1 MTRVL
6 AFLPHASVRAITV
19 AALMMGVAH
28 VPAFG
33 QTPSSRP
40 SLVLF
45 DESGNPQPAAGATT
59 TTVTTNDSARA
70 NPTGFVQRDF
80 DGQTAVVT
88 TPDGTTVASTTTPSG
103 SVITTAS
110 PTGGSPGSPAG
121 SQQFFYV
128 EDGAPGPDQVAQGL
142 SDRNSSTMVQTGAQ
156 LQGNYGAMSRTSLPA
171 GQIQE
176 AWARPFENM
185 SQGQSAPGNVRYQW
199 SHDLVMPVRMR
210 DGMITN
216 IIIPDWDQA
225 VNVMIGDNSTIEAN
239 IVRPNV
245 VAMRPLSVGRDT
257 TVSVI
262 GGSGNVY
269 SFYARTEGRN
279 TQVVTD
285 VQVFVQAAPSKGS
298 VGWFNDQNI
307 TAGGSGSGG
316 LAPIPMSGKVGDNGV
331 VLSGSAS
338 QGEELVPVDRR
349 IFDMKMYEVNKGDRI
364 IAPDYIYSDGKF
376 TYFHFPAG
384 MTDRPVIRR
393 IVDGVE
399 GRVNT
404 RNGGRHNEIVIV
416 EAVGDFVLRSGT
428 RAVCVMQV
436 DQRGAV
442 VRR

>member
-1 MTRVL
+1 MTR
-6 AFLPHASVRAITV
+6 AFVNLPFVPARLVV
-19 AALMMGVAH
+19 MAALLVGVSH
-28 VPAFG
+28 VPAFA
-33 QTPSSRP
+33 QAPNSRP

-45 DESGNPQPAAGATT
+45 DDSGQPMPAGAADTG
-59 TTVTTNDSARA
+59 VSPSA
-70 NPTGFVQRDF
+70 TGDPRNLSSTGLVQRDF
-80 DGQTAVVT
+80 SGQAGANPASGAPVGAV
-88 TPDGTTVASTTTPSG
+88 
-103 SVITTAS
+103 
-110 PTGGSPGSPAG
+110 PGQGQQAQQS
-121 SQQFFYV
+121 SEQFFFI
-128 EDGAPGPDQVAQGL
+128 EDGAAGPTEVAQGL
-142 SDRNSSTMVQTGAQ
+142 SDRNSATMVQTGAQ
-156 LQGNYGAMSRTSLPA
+156 LQGNYGGMSRSSLPS

-199 SHDLVMPVRMR
+199 SHDLVMTVRLR

-216 IIIPDWDQA
+216 LIIPDWDEA
-225 VNVMIGDNSTIEAN
+225 ADVLIGDDGTLEAR
-239 IVRPNV
+239 VLRGNV
-245 VAMRPLSVGRDT
+245 VALRPLAVGRDT
-257 TVSVI
+257 SVTVI

-298 VGWFNDQNI
+298 VDWFNDQRI
-307 TAGGSGSGG
+307 TTGGSGSGG
-316 LAPIPMSGKVGDNGV
+316 LAPIPTAARVGEEGV
-331 VLSGSAS
+331 VRSGSAS
-338 QGEELVPVDRR
+338 QGEELVSVDRR

-399 GRVNT
+399 GRVNS
-404 RNGGRHNEIVIV
+404 RVGGRHNEIVIV

-428 RAVCVMQV
+428 RAVCVLQV

>member
-1 MTRVL
+1 MKRFAPLSFAPLGL
-6 AFLPHASVRAITV
+6 AAM
-19 AALMMGVAH
+19 AALLLGTALS
-28 VPAFG
+28 PA
-33 QTPSSRP
+33 QAQAPSNRP
-40 SLVLF
+40 SLLMF
-45 DESGNPQPAAGATT
+45 DENGNPMPAGSDNAQATDGAG
-59 TTVTTNDSARA
+59 SARA
-70 NPTGFVQRDF
+70 NATNLVQRDF
-80 DGQTAVVT
+80 AGQGPDASGVDTGTA
-88 TPDGTTVASTTTPSG
+88 PMAAGGAQSG
-103 SVITTAS
+103 A
-110 PTGGSPGSPAG
+110 PAG
-121 SQQFFYV
+121 SEQFFFI
-128 EDGAPGPDQVAQGL
+128 EDGAPGPDEVAQGL
-142 SDRNSSTMVQTGAQ
+142 SDRTSATMVQTGSQ
-156 LQGNYGAMSRTSLPA
+156 LQGNYGGMSRSSLPS

-185 SQGQSAPGNVRYQW
+185 SQGQTAPGNVRYQW
-199 SHDLVMPVRMR
+199 SHDLVMPVRLR

-216 IIIPDWDQA
+216 IIIPDWDEA
-225 VNVMIGDNSTIEAN
+225 ADVMIGDSSTLEAR
-239 IVRPNV
+239 VLRGNV
-245 VAMRPLSVGRDT
+245 VALRPTSVGRDT

-298 VGWFNDQNI
+298 VDWFSDQRI
-307 TAGGSGSGG
+307 TTGGSGSGG
-316 LAPIPMSGKVGDNGV
+316 LAPIPTAGRVGEDGV
-331 VLSGSAS
+331 IRSGSAS

-349 IFDMKMYEVNKGDRI
+349 IFDMKMYEVNEGDRI

-393 IVDGVE
+393 VVDGVE

-404 RNGGRHNEIVIV
+404 RVGGRHNEIVIV

-428 RAVCVMQV
+428 RAVCVLQV

>member
-1 MTRVL
+1 MTR
-6 AFLPHASVRAITV
+6 AFANLSALPVRAVAV
-19 AALMMGVAH
+19 AALLLGVAH
-28 VPAFG
+28 VPAFA
-33 QTPSSRP
+33 QAPNSRP

-45 DESGNPQPAAGATT
+45 DDNGDPVPAGAGAAQPAADNRTL
-59 TTVTTNDSARA
+59 NS
-70 NPTGFVQRDF
+70 TGLVQRDF
-80 DGQTAVVT
+80 TGQA
-88 TPDGTTVASTTTPSG
+88 GQAGQGVASAAPMAAG
-103 SVITTAS
+103 APQQQAS
-110 PTGGSPGSPAG
+110 E
-121 SQQFFYV
+121 QFFFI
-128 EDGAPGPDQVAQGL
+128 EEGAAGPDEIAQGL
-142 SDRNSSTMVQTGAQ
+142 SDRNSATMVQTGAQ
-156 LQGNYGAMSRTSLPA
+156 LQGNFGGMSRSSLPS

-185 SQGQSAPGNVRYQW
+185 SQGQTAPGNVRYQW
-199 SHDLVMPVRMR
+199 SHDLVMPVRLR

-216 IIIPDWDQA
+216 IIIPDWDEA
-225 VNVMIGDNSTIEAN
+225 ADVIIGDSGTLEAR
-239 IVRPNV
+239 VLRGNV
-245 VAMRPLSVGRDT
+245 LTLRPLAVGRDT
-257 TVSVI
+257 NVTVI

-298 VGWFNDQNI
+298 VDWFSDQRI
-307 TAGGSGSGG
+307 TTGGSGSGG
-316 LAPIPMSGKVGDNGV
+316 LAPIPTSARVGEDGV
-331 VLSGSAS
+331 VRSGSAS
-338 QGEELVPVDRR
+338 QGEELVSVDRR

-404 RNGGRHNEIVIV
+404 RVGGRHNEIVIV

-428 RAVCVMQV
+428 RAVCVLQV

>member
-1 MTRVL
+1 MTRSFSPFPTRLAATAVL
-6 AFLPHASVRAITV
+6 LMTG
-19 AALMMGVAH
+19 ALT
-28 VPAFG
+28 PAFA
-33 QTPSSRP
+33 QAPSARP
-40 SLVLF
+40 GLVLF
-45 DESGNPQPAAGATT
+45 DEGGQPLPAGNAAASAPVEGT
-59 TTVTTNDSARA
+59 ARA
-70 NPTGFVQRDF
+70 NATNLVQRDF
-80 DGQTAVVT
+80 TGQGGMLPASAAVGAPV
-88 TPDGTTVASTTTPSG
+88 GGAGVA
-103 SVITTAS
+103 
-110 PTGGSPGSPAG
+110 GGQPAPQ
-121 SQQFFYV
+121 SEQFFYI
-128 EDGAPGPDQVAQGL
+128 EDGAPGPDEVAQGL
-142 SDRNSSTMVQTGAQ
+142 SARTSSTMVQTGSQ
-156 LQGNYGAMSRTSLPA
+156 LQGNYGGMSRSSLPS

-185 SQGQSAPGNVRYQW
+185 SQGQTAPGNVRYQW
-199 SHDLVMPVRMR
+199 SHDLVMPVRLR

-216 IIIPDWDQA
+216 IIIPDWDEA
-225 VNVMIGDNSTIEAN
+225 ADVMIGDSSTLEAR
-239 IVRPNV
+239 VLRGNV
-245 VAMRPLSVGRDT
+245 VALRPTSVGRDT

-298 VGWFNDQNI
+298 VDWFSDQRI
-307 TAGGSGSGG
+307 TNGGSGSGG
-316 LAPIPMSGKVGDNGV
+316 LAPIPTAGRVGEEGV
-331 VLSGSAS
+331 IRSGSAS

-393 IVDGVE
+393 VVDGVE

-404 RNGGRHNEIVIV
+404 RVGGRHNEIVIV
-416 EAVGDFVLRSGT
+416 EAVGDFILRSGT
-428 RAVCVMQV
+428 RSVCVLQV